1 MDDAKKVFA
10 VFLLV
15 LFVLIVIGVTLSKIA
30 SQKGKTAISGGGNAL
45 ERALFPNRPV
55 KEPTLAGQGQAQAQK
70 QTKDTSNTVVIRK
83 TAEGQAGNVQTNP
96 VPTGKIAQK
105 TTTKGGSQTV
115 PTIVKQN
122 QNQASSE
129 QVSGATSDNQ
139 IGSPQAE
146 SIPSTGAPT
155 LSLLFSLGGLG
166 SGIFLKRKI
175 G

>member
-45 ERALFPNRPV
+45 ERALFPDRAV
-55 KEPTLAGQGQAQAQK
+55 KEPTLAGQSQAQK

-83 TAEGQAGNVQTNP
+83 TANGQAGNVQTNP
-96 VPTGKIAQK
+96 APTGKIVQK

-122 QNQASSE
+122 QNQASSG